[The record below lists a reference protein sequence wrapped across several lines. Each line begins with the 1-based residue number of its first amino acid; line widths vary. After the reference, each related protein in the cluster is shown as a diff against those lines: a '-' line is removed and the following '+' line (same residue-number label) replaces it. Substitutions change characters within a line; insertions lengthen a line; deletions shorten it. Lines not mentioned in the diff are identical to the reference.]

1 MTIFEKIIAREIPA
15 YIIWENDQHIAFL
28 DIKPIQPGHV
38 LIVPKKAVANILDMD
53 DKEYSDLFLQA
64 KKLALSLRTATGAKR
79 IGYIVEGFGVEH
91 VHIHLVPINGLNE
104 LDHNNAR
111 NISSAELEVMS
122 QNIKNAI
129 Q

>member
-15 YIIWENDQHIAFL
+15 YIIWEDDKHIAFL
-28 DIKPIQPGHV
+28 DIKPIQQGHIL
-38 LIVPKKAVANILDMD
+38 LIPKKAVSDILNMD

-79 IGYIVEGFGVEH
+79 VGYIVEGFGVEH

-104 LDHNNAR
+104 LDHSNA
-111 NISSAELEVMS
+111 SEASPAELEIMS

>member
-15 YIIWENDQHIAFL
+15 YIIWEDDKHIAFL
-28 DIKPIQPGHV
+28 DIKPIQQGHV
-38 LIVPKKAVANILDMD
+38 LLVPKKAVSNILDMD

-104 LDHNNAR
+104 LDHSNA
-111 NISSAELEVMS
+111 SDASGPELEVMS